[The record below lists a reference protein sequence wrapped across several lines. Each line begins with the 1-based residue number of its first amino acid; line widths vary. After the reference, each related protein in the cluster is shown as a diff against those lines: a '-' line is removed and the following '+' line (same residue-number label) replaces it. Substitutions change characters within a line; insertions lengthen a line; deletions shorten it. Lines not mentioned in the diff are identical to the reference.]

1 MVTRT
6 TAGWLAGATPL
17 PTALRAVLGYYAD
30 SGVFDYE
37 SLSLKSTVEDR
48 TDAMIADVFADVE
61 AALAEEFG
69 RESVDFSYDTK
80 LVLPAQLTLGY
91 VYRHARRRTATDPV
105 GEEIATGLPDVNP
118 DSIGREEPLAPRAA
132 VARAELMTRLAIRA
146 LIDGDMRDAINDAEF
161 EDFEVDFPT
170 DDEERRRIAD
180 IAQATLEADLR
191 ATLDE
196 LPGRVC
202 ETYDAAVEYSEAHQE
217 RDPYFREL
225 MEGAGA
231 GEEARAAIRREYRDA
246 DLRDPPLDPLFGDLG
261 LPYLKTQYAR
271 VGVLYDAMLE
281 LYRLAGLG
289 IDADFAKSIVLAII
303 GAQIWLDDVDDY
315 DDDLAEGQLTPVT
328 AEYLLAADDAAA
340 YEGVVEV
347 TEEYLDLAKEYAT
360 RANSPLTGIAIEY
373 IYRSGEPGVL
383 PGSR

>member
-1 MVTRT
+1 
-6 TAGWLAGATPL
+6 
-17 PTALRAVLGYYAD
+17 
-30 SGVFDYE
+30 
-37 SLSLKSTVEDR
+37 
-48 TDAMIADVFADVE
+48 
-61 AALAEEFG
+61 
-69 RESVDFSYDTK
+69 
-80 LVLPAQLTLGY
+80 
-91 VYRHARRRTATDPV
+91 
-105 GEEIATGLPDVNP
+105 
-118 DSIGREEPLAPRAA
+118 
-132 VARAELMTRLAIRA
+132 
-146 LIDGDMRDAINDAEF
+146 MRDAINDAEF

-196 LPGRVC
+196 LPVRVC

-217 RDPYFREL
+217 RDPHFREL
-225 MEGAGA
+225 MEGARA
-231 GEEARAAIRREYRDA
+231 AEEARAAIRREYRDA